1 MAARHTSNR
10 NSDGNIIGQDA
21 ADKIGFY
28 GKTPIVQPVV
38 ATGATVAD
46 VITALTNLGLIRNT

>member
-21 ADKIGFY
+21 TDKIGFY
-28 GKTPIVQPVV
+28 GTTPVV
-38 ATGATVAD
+38 QQVVGTGATVAQL
-46 VITALTNLGLIRNT
+46 ITALTTMGLIRNT